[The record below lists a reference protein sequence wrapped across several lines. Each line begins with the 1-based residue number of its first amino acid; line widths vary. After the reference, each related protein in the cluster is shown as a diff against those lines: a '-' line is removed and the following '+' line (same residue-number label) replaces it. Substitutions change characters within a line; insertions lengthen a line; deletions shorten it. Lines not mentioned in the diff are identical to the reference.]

1 VVDTG
6 VAPCIL
12 AGGLHPGNVGRAVAA
27 VRPFAVD
34 VISSVEDEA
43 NRKVRDKVRAFIQ
56 AAKAADLRPAPA
68 LRPYVPEARDT

>member
-1 VVDTG
+1 
-6 VAPCIL
+6 IL
-12 AGGLHPGNVGRAVAA
+12 AGGLHPGNVGQAVAA

-34 VISSVEDEA
+34 VITSVEDEA

-56 AAKAADLRPAPA
+56 AAKAADLRPSPV